1 MFKVLY
7 ADTRKLFFQR
17 GLRECLAAVL
27 LYLLGYVAL
36 IKLVLFFVG
45 GELYADDVYT
55 AYAGLAVFLISGCTL
70 VSTVSDYDDGCIR
83 NKLICGAGRPAVF
96 LSALITGG
104 AQAVLLSMAAF
115 IESLILAGIFTKG
128 GLMTMT
134 VEELADYWL
143 INTMACIAIAVFSTM
158 LIMILGGKKI
168 SYIVGIALAVGFNIF
183 NMEVNDKLYPTQ
195 GSCTLSGFKLTLYNF
210 YDRFV
215 PYSYLSM
222 RPHHSTLTYMIGA
235 AVMIVVSVIV
245 GMIIFNNKEIQ

>member
-27 LYLLGYVAL
+27 LYITAYVAL

-55 AYAGLAVFLISGCTL
+55 AYSGLAVFLISGCTL
-70 VSTVSDYDDGCIR
+70 IYTVSDYDDGCIR
-83 NKLICGAGRPAVF
+83 NKLISGAGRPAVF
-96 LSALITGG
+96 LSAVITGG
-104 AQAVLLSMAAF
+104 TQAVLLCAAAF
-115 IESLILAGIFTKG
+115 IESVILACIFTKG

-134 VEELADYWL
+134 VAELADYWL

-183 NMEVNDKLYPTQ
+183 SMEVNDKLYPAQ
-195 GSCTLSGFKLTLYNF
+195 GSCSLSGFKLALYNF
-210 YDRFV
+210 YDSYI

-222 RPHHSTLTYMIGA
+222 RPHHSTLTYLIGA
-235 AVMIVVSVIV
+235 AGLIVSSVIIGLV
-245 GMIIFNNKEIQ
+245 LFNRKEIQ

>member
-7 ADTRKLFFQR
+7 ADTRKLFIQIGQR
-17 GLRECLAAVL
+17 EFLAAVL

>member
-7 ADTRKLFFQR
+7 ADTRKLFFHK

-27 LYLLGYVAL
+27 LYLLAYVAV
-36 IKLVLFFVG
+36 IKLVLFFVD
-45 GELYADDVYT
+45 GEFYADDVYT
-55 AYAGLAVFLISGCTL
+55 AYAGLAVLLISGCTL
-70 VSTVSDYDDGCIR
+70 VTTVSDYDDVFIR
-83 NKLICGAGRPAVF
+83 NKLISGAGRPAVF

-183 NMEVNDKLYPTQ
+183 NMEVNDKLYPAQ
-195 GSCTLSGFKLTLYNF
+195 GSCSLSGFKLAMYNF
-210 YDRFV
+210 YDRYI

-235 AVMIVVSVIV
+235 GGMIAVSVII
-245 GMIIFNNKEIQ
+245 GLFIFNNKEIQ

>member
-27 LYLLGYVAL
+27 LYLLGYVVL

-83 NKLICGAGRPAVF
+83 NKLISGAGRQAVF

-104 AQAVLLSMAAF
+104 TQAVLLSAAAF
-115 IESLILAGIFTKG
+115 IESVILACIFTKG

-134 VEELADYWL
+134 VAELADYWL
-143 INTMACIAIAVFSTM
+143 INTLACVAIAVFSTM

-183 NMEVNDKLYPTQ
+183 NMEVNDKLYPAQ
-195 GSCTLSGFKLTLYNF
+195 GSCSLSGIKLALYNF

-215 PYSYLSM
+215 PYSYLGM
-222 RPHHSTLTYMIGA
+222 RPHHSTLTYMLGA
-235 AVMIVVSVIV
+235 AGMIAVSVII
-245 GMIIFNNKEIQ
+245 GMFIFNNKEIQ